1 MPVRQEIAYLRSS
14 AQRLREIAR
23 FDTPISPQLIK
34 MADDLEARADELEKA
49 GQKAMRARSEWR
61 PPAFIHSPNFT

>member
-34 MADDLEARADELEKA
+34 MADDLEAPADQLEKA
-49 GQKAMRARSEWR
+49 GGFTKAPKSR
-61 PPAFIHSPNFT
+61 